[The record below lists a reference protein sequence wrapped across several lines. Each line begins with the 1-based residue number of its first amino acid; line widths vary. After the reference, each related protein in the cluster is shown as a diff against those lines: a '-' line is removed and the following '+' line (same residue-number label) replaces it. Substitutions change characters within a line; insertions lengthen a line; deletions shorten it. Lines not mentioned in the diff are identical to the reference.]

1 MEAVLQREP
10 QFALYEAGGGKT
22 PMKRGASGGPGAGE
36 KAPVSQAL
44 PFPPSAP
51 HSLMA
56 RLLQASLVGEGR
68 VDTRGNLR
76 PKLLAPRGA
85 ERNGVKGATW
95 RRQPSAFGAGA
106 GKASRVTEPQGAGS
120 FQGTYFLWPLGTAG
134 NGVREGAGP
143 AGLSPTRSEH
153 LPAQTSQ
160 RVHGLRVAERGNP
173 LSLQPPEVGS
183 CEPLVGSD
191 ARWPH
196 TGNSVGKSS
205 FPVKFKSAQ
214 PQWRAPRVLR
224 CRASGHRQVPIPQ
237 GTLPEPGFRA
247 STTRFAQSPDDRHC
261 H

>member
-44 PFPPSAP
+44 HFPPSAP

-56 RLLQASLVGEGR
+56 QPLQASLVGEGR

-76 PKLLAPRGA
+76 PKLLAPCGA

-120 FQGTYFLWPLGTAG
+120 FQGTYFLSPLGTDRLRG
-134 NGVREGAGP
+134 TGTGSGREP
-143 AGLSPTRSEH
+143 AQLGSPPPAPNTSQHKRPSGFMVYGWQSVGTRS
-153 LPAQTSQ
+153 
-160 RVHGLRVAERGNP
+160 
-173 LSLQPPEVGS
+173 LSSRQ
-183 CEPLVGSD
+183 
-191 ARWPH
+191 
-196 TGNSVGKSS
+196 
-205 FPVKFKSAQ
+205 KSA
-214 PQWRAPRVLR
+214 V
-224 CRASGHRQVPIPQ
+224 ASRSWEVTHGGLIQATQLEKAVSQ
-237 GTLPEPGFRA
+237 
-247 STTRFAQSPDDRHC
+247 
-261 H
+261 

>member
-1 MEAVLQREP
+1 MR
-10 QFALYEAGGGKT
+10 
-22 PMKRGASGGPGAGE
+22 
-36 KAPVSQAL
+36 
-44 PFPPSAP
+44 
-51 HSLMA
+51 H
-56 RLLQASLVGEGR
+56 
-68 VDTRGNLR
+68 
-76 PKLLAPRGA
+76 A
-85 ERNGVKGATW
+85 ERNGTERGKRCHVAEAAQRVWGRGWQSLPCYRASGGRELSGDLLPVAAW
-95 RRQPSAFGAGA
+95 HRQTAGN
-106 GKASRVTEPQGAGS
+106 
-120 FQGTYFLWPLGTAG
+120 G

-183 CEPLVGSD
+183 CERLVGSD